1 MKFPWNK
8 KITIVL
14 IILAAVV
21 LHSFSFPRFNLFF
34 TAFFFLVPLL
44 YALDNRKTN
53 KAFLLFFTFSLFS
66 YLVILYWIPGIMAK
80 YGSMSKT
87 LSILGL
93 ILLAA
98 FLSIFTGFAGVL
110 IKRALRSPASITSRF
125 PKISD
130 MSIFLIPFIWVGKD
144 LIIERILSGFPWC
157 LAGYSQHNNIYFI
170 QAAEFGGVHLVTFM
184 VIFINILFY
193 MLFRERNKKI
203 IAALVITF
211 VTIYTTGYFLYRSSE
226 NKTAV
231 LSTHKAGIIQP
242 NAFNE
247 YMSGSEIQK
256 KLNRLFAQSRELTKK
271 GAEFVI
277 WPEYTVAILPMQ
289 NIYHYNRLRDFVR
302 ANVPLIAGFNDY
314 FGQEEFYNTAFL
326 FKKDRVEKYYKVHL
340 TPFGEYIP
348 LRKLLFFVENITNE
362 IGDYTPGKSIHNLEM
377 NGHAVSIPIC
387 YEVIFPELMRHF
399 IAKDSELF
407 VTISND
413 SWEGDTAG
421 PRQILSMALFRC
433 IENRRYMLRSTSTGI
448 SAAVAPTGKLT
459 YKSQWDKEEAVI
471 AGFKYISHK
480 TIFTRWGY
488 LFPYFCIIIAAIYGI
503 AALILLMVRKSVQKN
518 KNI

>member
-1 MKFPWNK
+1 MIKFPGNK
-8 KITIVL
+8 KIAVVL
-14 IILAAVV
+14 IVLAAVV

-34 TAFFFLVPLL
+34 TAFFFLIPLV
-44 YALDNRKTN
+44 YALDSRKTN
-53 KAFLLFFTFSLFS
+53 RAFLLFFTFSLFS

-80 YGSMSKT
+80 YGNMSKI

-98 FLSIFTGFAGVL
+98 FLSIFTGCAGVL
-110 IKRALRSPASITSRF
+110 IKKVLNHRDTISSRL
-125 PKISD
+125 PKIFNL
-130 MSIFLIPFIWVGKD
+130 SILLIPFIWVGKD

-157 LAGYSQHNNIYFI
+157 LSGYSQHNNIYFI

-193 MLFRERNKKI
+193 LLLRERNRRI
-203 IAALVITF
+203 IAVLVIVF
-211 VTIYTTGYFLYRSSE
+211 VTIYTTGYFLYRASE
-226 NKTAV
+226 SETAV
-231 LSTHKAGIIQP
+231 LPVHKAGIIQP

-247 YMSGSEIQK
+247 FVSGSVIQK
-256 KLNRLFAQSRELTKK
+256 KLNRLFARSRELTKK

-277 WPEYTVAILPMQ
+277 WPEYTVGILPMQ
-289 NIYHYNRLRDFVR
+289 NINHYNQLRGFAR

-314 FGQEEFYNTAFL
+314 FGQDEFYNTAFL

-348 LRKLLFFVENITNE
+348 LRKLLFFVENITSE
-362 IGDYTPGKSIHNLEM
+362 IGDYTPGKSIHNLEL
-377 NGHAVSIPIC
+377 NGHTAAIPIC
-387 YEVIFPELMRHF
+387 YEVIFPELMRDF
-399 IAKDSELF
+399 IAKGSELF

-421 PRQILSMALFRC
+421 PRQILAMALFRC
-433 IENRRYMLRSTSTGI
+433 IENRRCMLRSTSTGI
-448 SAAVAPTGKLT
+448 SAAVVPTGELA
-459 YKSQWDKEEAVI
+459 YKSQWDKEEAVVVE
-471 AGFKYISHK
+471 FKYLSRK

-488 LFPYFCIIIAAIYGI
+488 LFPYFCIIIAAIYSL
-503 AALILLMVRKSVQKN
+503 AALILRKKKSA
-518 KNI
+518 